1 MSEPKK
7 TNLILYKIANLFLFL
22 DFFFVFSYLNNN
34 LPAEYYIYTKIIRKQ
49 MFFLLILLRKEK
61 KTKLK
66 L

>member
-49 MFFLLILLRKEK
+49 MFFFTHIIKKRKK
-61 KTKLK
+61 KQN
-66 L
+66 